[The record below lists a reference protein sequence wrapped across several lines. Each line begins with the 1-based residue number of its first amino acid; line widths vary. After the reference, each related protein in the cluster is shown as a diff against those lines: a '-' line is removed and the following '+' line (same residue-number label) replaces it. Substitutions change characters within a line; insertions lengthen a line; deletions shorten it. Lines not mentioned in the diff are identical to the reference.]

1 MKKAYIQ
8 GSITEEI
15 DLSEA
20 FLQLVYELKL
30 NEGEMLE
37 QFVRQGNMTMDSFLS
52 FCQLNELR
60 LVLDFKEDLFQ
71 VHYTPLR
78 NLEPA
83 TTKENAP
90 EISESIQDEDPF

>member
-37 QFVRQGNMTMDSFLS
+37 QFVKQGNMTMDSFLS
-52 FCQLNELR
+52 FCQLNSIR
-60 LVLDFKEDLFQ
+60 IILDFGEDLFQ
-71 VHYTPLR
+71 VFYVPLR

-90 EISESIQDEDPF
+90 ENSESIKDEDVF